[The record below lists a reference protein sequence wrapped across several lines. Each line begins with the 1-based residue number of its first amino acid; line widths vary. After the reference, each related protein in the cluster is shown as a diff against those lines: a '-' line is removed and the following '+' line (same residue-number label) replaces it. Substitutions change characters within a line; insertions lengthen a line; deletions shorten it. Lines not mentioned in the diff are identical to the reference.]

1 MGLYW
6 DIMVDYHMGKKFG
19 TKWKLGSSMGVL
31 GGLNVEV
38 EDSDLNS
45 DCGVWVWAGGAAV

>member
-6 DIMVDYHMGKKFG
+6 DIMVEYHMGKKFG
-19 TKWKLGSSMGVL
+19 TKLKLGSSMGVL